1 MPKYYEKENT
11 GKGFITHT
19 DNELSHVAGYP
30 GNIWVTEN
38 TAWAVRVGAVE
49 KTKIEAQT
57 IVNTA
62 ISGSLVDS
70 NGLPTTGSD
79 GTQLV
84 INLPQVFPPKY
95 IFIYTKSIHGEIS
108 YE

>member
-19 DNELSHVAGYP
+19 DNELSHVSGYP
-30 GNIWVTEN
+30 GNVWVTEN

-57 IVNTA
+57 LVNIA
-62 ISGSLVDS
+62 ISGSLIDE

-84 INLPQVFPPKY
+84 INLP
-95 IFIYTKSIHGEIS
+95 
-108 YE
+108 

>member
-11 GKGFITHT
+11 GKGFITHA

-30 GNIWVTEN
+30 GNVWVTEN

-57 IVNTA
+57 LVNSA
-62 ISGSLVDS
+62 ISGSWGDS
-70 NGLPTTGSD
+70 TGFPTTGSD

-84 INLPQVFPPKY
+84 INLP
-95 IFIYTKSIHGEIS
+95 
-108 YE
+108 

>member
-1 MPKYYEKENT
+1 MPKYYEVENT
-11 GKGFITHT
+11 GKGFITHV

-30 GNIWVTEN
+30 GNVWVTEN

-49 KTKIEAQT
+49 KTKLEAQT
-57 IVNTA
+57 LVNAA
-62 ISGSLVDS
+62 ISGSLIDS

-84 INLPQVFPPKY
+84 INLPQVFPSKY

>member
-1 MPKYYEKENT
+1 MPKYYEAENT

-30 GNIWVTEN
+30 GNVWVTEN

-57 IVNTA
+57 LGNIA
-62 ISGSLVDS
+62 ISGSWGDS
-70 NGLPTTGSD
+70 DGLPTTGSE
-79 GTQLV
+79 GTQSIL
-84 INLPQVFPPKY
+84 NLP
-95 IFIYTKSIHGEIS
+95 
-108 YE
+108 